1 MHAHFQDTHEA
12 LQFLTI
18 RKPLMLHITIIGRDN
33 LDAVDVIVMVYDYLM
48 VFGHLNIELRSI
60 GLDLVGLA
68 ECGY

>member
-1 MHAHFQDTHEA
+1 MYAHFQDTLEA

-18 RKPLMLHITIIGRDN
+18 RKPLMLHIIIIGRDN

-48 VFGHLNIELRSI
+48 VFGHLNIKLRSI

>member
-1 MHAHFQDTHEA
+1 MHAHFQDTLKA

-18 RKPLMLHITIIGRDN
+18 RKSLMLHITIIGRDN